1 MLQEKDTAT
10 GGTDAARLR
19 DVMSR
24 CGALASE
31 RPKATFSD
39 KNVEQV
45 GQQYAV
51 SLARLPCTGMHA
63 SDCRKVVR
71 WDSPTD
77 RHLTMLSACPALSC
91 TGMPM
96 GRNAAHLRGSVSHEL
111 HAVAQRLGIQ
121 NSATPALMRRGR
133 SGSGLASTGKSRQ
146 ISGQTC

>member
-45 GQQYAV
+45 GHQYAV
-51 SLARLPCTGMHA
+51 SLGLTAMHRHACLRL
-63 SDCRKVVR
+63 SQ
-71 WDSPTD
+71 
-77 RHLTMLSACPALSC
+77 
-91 TGMPM
+91 
-96 GRNAAHLRGSVSHEL
+96 GS
-111 HAVAQRLGIQ
+111 
-121 NSATPALMRRGR
+121 
-133 SGSGLASTGKSRQ
+133 
-146 ISGQTC
+146 QTE